1 MKDTAVLD
9 RSSSYIRMD
18 HGTHQQY
25 ADAMQRNKTFYAQ
38 HPKRVLELVR
48 QLEFSFPGGGQ
59 VDRLE
64 HSLQTATRALKAG
77 ECDEFVVA
85 ALIHDVGDLIS
96 PHNHAD
102 IAADVIRPYACRN
115 IFWMVKHHGIF
126 QGYYFW
132 DKIGK
137 NKDERERYR
146 DHPAFE
152 MTERFTG
159 QYDQMAFDPHYDTLP
174 LKSFEP
180 MLSKIFCR
188 TPWGGHTATDWPTT

>member
-1 MKDTAVLD
+1 MFD
-9 RSSSYIRMD
+9 RASSYTRMD
-18 HGTHQQY
+18 HGTHEQY
-25 ADAMQRNKTFYAQ
+25 AHAIQANKAFYAQ
-38 HPKRVLELVR
+38 HPDRVIGLVK
-48 QLEFSFPGGGQ
+48 QLEYSFPAGGQ
-59 VDRLE
+59 VDRME

-102 IAADVIRPYACRN
+102 IGADVIRPYTSRH
-115 IFWMVKHHGIF
+115 IFWMVKHHAIF

-146 DHPAFE
+146 DHPAFD

-159 QYDQMAFDPHYDTLP
+159 QYDQMAFDPDYDTFP
-174 LKSFEP
+174 IERFEP
-180 MLSKIFCR
+180 MVRKIFTR
-188 TPWGGHTATDWPTT
+188 TPWGEHTSQDWPTT